1 MEQYD
6 VAIVGAGPAG
16 IFTALELVRR
26 APGLGIVLLEKGKP
40 IEKRSC
46 PANTTGA
53 RCVGCQPC
61 CVTSGWGGAGAFS
74 DGKLTLTNEFGGV
87 LDQYVGQDLAR
98 ELIEY
103 VDGVYLQF
111 GATTEVFG
119 TDELQMKELG
129 RKAVAAGLTLVPARV
144 RHIGTEHC
152 PVILKG
158 MRDFLA
164 PRVKIMTE
172 SEVEQIIVESTASG
186 EARVAGVKL
195 TTGEEIRAST
205 VVCAPGRGG
214 AEWMAREA
222 RRLGIQL
229 YSNAVDIGVRV
240 EVPAVVL
247 EPLTSVSYEP
257 KLHFFSITF
266 DDPVRTFCVCPYGEV
281 VIENVNGLI
290 TVNGHSRRDVRTENT
305 NFALLVSKTFT
316 EPFKEPITYGRYIA
330 SLANIL
336 GGNVIVQRL
345 GDLMAGRRSTEKRIA
360 KSMVQPTLREATPGD
375 LSLVLPYRFLID
387 IIEMLDAMERMVP
400 GINSRYTLLYGV
412 EVKFYSSRLEVGRD
426 LQTKVKGLYACG
438 DGAGITR
445 GLAQASASGVY
456 VARQIVGALRGK

>member
-1 MEQYD
+1 MERFD

-26 APGLGIVLLEKGKP
+26 ARELNVVILEKGKP
-40 IEKRSC
+40 IERRIC
-46 PANTTGA
+46 PAKTTGT
-53 RCVGCQPC
+53 RCAGCKPC
-61 CVTSGWGGAGAFS
+61 SVTSGWGGAGAFS

-87 LDQYVGQDLAR
+87 LDEYVGQQLAR

-103 VDGVYLQF
+103 VDEVYLEF
-111 GATTEVFG
+111 GATREVFG
-119 TDELQMKELG
+119 ADELQMKELG
-129 RKAVAAGLTLVPARV
+129 RRAVAAGLTLVPARV
-144 RHIGTEHC
+144 RHIGTEYC
-152 PVILKG
+152 PEILKR
-158 MRDFLA
+158 MRDCLA
-164 PRVKIMTE
+164 PHVKIMTE
-172 SEVEQIIVESTASG
+172 SEVDQIIVDRDASG
-186 EARVAGVKL
+186 EARVKGVRL
-195 TTGEEIRAST
+195 TNGEEIQASA

-222 RRLGIQL
+222 HRLGIPL
-229 YSNAVDIGVRV
+229 YNNAVDIGVRV
-240 EVPAVVL
+240 EVPAVIL
-247 EPLTSVSYEP
+247 EPLTSVAYEP
-257 KLHFFSITF
+257 KLRFFSITF

-281 VIENVNGLI
+281 VIENTNGLI
-290 TVNGHSRRDVRTENT
+290 TVNGHSRREVRTENT

-400 GINSRYTLLYGV
+400 GVNSRYTLLYGV

-426 LQTKVKGLYACG
+426 LQTRIRGLYACG

-456 VARQIVGALRGK
+456 VARQIMQALFQ